1 MCLREGGWSGAVVGG
16 CARTATGP
24 AGAGRLVGSGTG
36 PRPVG
41 DAGDAYAA
49 GTQPCWFD
57 AHSGDTVRLT

>member
-1 MCLREGGWSGAVVGG
+1 MGG
-16 CARTATGP
+16 CARAATGP
-24 AGAGRLVGSGTG
+24 AGAGRLVGGGTG